1 MQRLEFSGAVRPLQG
16 SLGVKWLMILT
27 TGNTVVE
34 AENYMNLEVR
44 KILEWYILEY
54 NSAK

>member
-1 MQRLEFSGAVRPLQG
+1 
-16 SLGVKWLMILT
+16 MILT